1 MNIPAEAGTPD
12 EKIAVCPPLFLLI
25 IDHRLL
31 TNRKIDEFRSRNF
44 LLIIGLRS
52 RLSAPCP
59 AGVYP
64 SFQPLSVVSGIF

>member
-25 IDHRLL
+25 I
-31 TNRKIDEFRSRNF
+31 
-44 LLIIGLRS
+44 GLRS
-52 RLSAPCP
+52 RLTALRP

-64 SFQPLSVVSGIF
+64 PFQPLSVVSGIF